1 MTRSPMEQEALARI
15 TPTAEEAE
23 AMHATCA
30 ALVAACDAELA
41 KRGIPGRATVQG
53 SVAKGTWLAGS
64 GDIDLFLLLD
74 PAYPE
79 AQLERAAVDVGTAVL
94 TDARRRYAQ
103 HPYLMG
109 TFQGRQVDL
118 VPAYAV
124 GAASAKMSA
133 VDRTPFHTAW
143 VKATLTPEQQGEAR
157 LLKRWMKGTALYG
170 AQTAIGGFSGYL
182 VEVLVARFQS
192 FRGVLKWLAA
202 DAKPRRIALGPD
214 QVTDEVAVLVVVDPV
229 DAGRNCAAAV
239 QAELLERAREA
250 ATAYLEKPDAR
261 FFFPAPPRAEPADRL
276 QAALGRQGA
285 TWLGLVLRPRT
296 DRLDLVFPQFQK
308 AGRTLAAAL
317 EEAGFPVRRWEARA
331 SPDEREALLH
341 FVSDGRTLPETRLHH
356 GPIDDERPHAERFR
370 AKWSSHADAAGPVH
384 ASPQGNL
391 QVAVHERLRTA
402 AAWLPAKL
410 PKVPLGRHVEACLPD
425 ALVLVDPAGAPAD
438 WAPAVADLVLD
449 RRSWQR

>member
-1 MTRSPMEQEALARI
+1 MTTPLEAEVLARI
-15 TPTAEEAE
+15 TPTPLEAKE
-23 AMHATCA
+23 MQAVCD
-30 ALVAACDAELA
+30 ALVAACAAALA
-41 KRGIPGRATVQG
+41 KRNIPGHATVQG
-53 SVAKGTWLAGS
+53 SVAKGTWLAGG

-74 PAYPE
+74 PSYPE
-79 AQLERAAVDVGTAVL
+79 AQLERAAVEVGTEVL

-124 GAASAKMSA
+124 PVASAKMSA

-143 VKATLTPEQQGEAR
+143 VRATLTPAQQGEAR
-157 LLKRWMKGTALYG
+157 LLKRWLKGTALYG

-182 VEVLVARFQS
+182 VEVLVARFRS
-192 FRGVLKWLAA
+192 FHGVLKWLAA
-202 DAKPRRIALGPD
+202 DAQPRRIALGPD

-229 DAGRNCAAAV
+229 DPGRNCAAAV

-250 ATAYLEKPDAR
+250 ATAYLERPDAR
-261 FFFPAPPRAEPADRL
+261 FFFPAPPRAEPADKLRP
-276 QAALGRQGA
+276 ALARQGA
-285 TWLGLVLRPRT
+285 AWLGLVLRPRT

-317 EEAGFPVRRWEARA
+317 EEAGFAVRRWEARA
-331 SPDEREALLH
+331 SPDEREALLQ
-341 FVSDGRTLPETRLHH
+341 FVVDGRTLPATRLHV
-356 GPIDDERPHAERFR
+356 GPVDDARPHAERFR
-370 AKWSSHADAAGPVH
+370 AKWTGHADAAGPVH
-384 ASPQGNL
+384 AGPRGSL
-391 QVAVHERLRTA
+391 QVEVRESLRTA
-402 AAWLPAKL
+402 TAWLPARL

-425 ALVLVDPAGAPAD
+425 AQVLLDPADAPAA